1 MAHDD
6 RRYGNYDSR
15 ANRIAGGILIII
27 VSLLCFLSLV
37 NALGGVGRMIS
48 SFLIGVFGYASFAYS
63 IVGTFIG
70 VMVTFGKRVTLPLN
84 KTLKYLSLFYI
95 ALLALHVWFSK
106 DYFLTTSSYGAYL
119 KALYNGESAAGL
131 LYGIVAWLFMKVL
144 TPAYS
149 IVALILLFAVLSIF
163 TVYPV
168 LVNRLPYRTKSTK
181 IKANKKG
188 ESPVLT
194 DIADASRE
202 ERIVEQPIGNKLF
215 VGSLNENGSDKSK
228 KAKNRFSLLFPNQDT
243 AGVTADSVKEPV
255 FDTDDVKRKRA
266 KEKLYGKK
274 DDKKVEESGKTV
286 TFGTANANGEEDIKP
301 SLDSQ
306 SFTFNR
312 DGGKKRPQTLK
323 EAFDLPESDEEK
335 ARDIQERFGYIL
347 DTPTTAN
354 DIRGAASKRIAEP
367 RRKKPDPVP
376 EKKEEKKND
385 NGIPEGMPYF
395 IRDIL
400 YGDKDK
406 KNEKTE
412 TKAAKPDEEVVA
424 PSYKPIEKPADTP
437 VMKSINHTEPAVKPV
452 EKPEVKKESDK
463 SSGTG
468 SIFTMF
474 GAPLP
479 EKKNSGTV
487 KPVNKVEPEKKEPAK
502 PEEIAKPVTNN
513 VYERPATDSEKTEK
527 VLPKL
532 SGDGYN
538 SGYEPDNTPPEK
550 PMTRFEEMQA
560 ESKISDAKMPT
571 DKEINDTFNPTPVA
585 KPVEKPRQPY
595 APREEKPREEQ
606 RSLKDTSYGNTFP
619 VGKNAKTVS
628 VSPAKKDDRQ
638 ISIDQSILLE
648 QQKKPYYAPPIDLL
662 NKGHS
667 DIVAEDFSE
676 KIEKLEQVFMEFNIN
691 AKVVGVTQGPTFSR
705 FELQMPAGIS
715 VSNVTKYADDIA
727 MKLQVKGAIRFETP
741 IPGKDAFGIEVANDV
756 RTPVLLRSVLEGEKF
771 NRSNSE
777 LTFALGKDIANQD
790 VVCDLES
797 MPHLLIAGGT
807 GSGKSICINGL
818 IVSLLYRNGP
828 SDLKLI
834 LIDPKMVEMGPYNGI
849 PHLLVPEAIDD
860 VAAAVNSLDW
870 AINEMRRRFSLFKG
884 ISARNIS
891 EYNQYAREHEGVV
904 KLPRIV
910 IIFDELADFMSQ
922 QKRNIEDKINSLA
935 RLARASGI
943 HLIISTQRPSVDVI
957 TGTIKSNLPSRIA
970 FSLKTAADS
979 STILG
984 EGGAE
989 KLLGKGDMLYY
1000 PQSFNEP
1007 ERLQG
1012 CFVSTEEVS
1021 AVVKYIKEHNEAYFD
1036 PDVQNSIFKQ
1046 PEEEKEPEEVPQ
1058 RNSYAHT
1065 PVGRNGESKQFIDAL
1080 QMCVKEQKASIS
1092 RIQRKFG
1099 VGYGTAANLVELM
1112 EEKGYV
1118 SPNKGGNTQ
1127 RDVLISMEQFMQI
1140 YGSVAENP
1148 DSTEFDLPEDGQ

>member
-1 MAHDD
+1 MAHDN

-27 VSLLCFLSLV
+27 ISLLCFLSLV
-37 NALGGVGRMIS
+37 SALGGVGRMIS
-48 SFLIGVFGYASFAYS
+48 SFLIGVFGYASYAYS
-63 IVGTFIG
+63 IAGTIVGI
-70 VMVTFGKRVTLPLN
+70 MVTFGKRVTLPLN
-84 KTLKYLSLFYI
+84 KALKYFSLFFV
-95 ALLALHVWFSK
+95 ALLTLHVWFSK

-119 KALYNGESAAGL
+119 SALYKGESAGGAV
-131 LYGIVAWLFMKVL
+131 YGIIAWLFMKVL

-149 IVALILLFAVLSIF
+149 LVALIIVFAILSIF
-163 TVYPV
+163 AVYPV

-188 ESPVLT
+188 DSPVLT

-202 ERIVEQPIGNKLF
+202 QRIVEQPVGNKLF
-215 VGSLNENGSDKSK
+215 VGSLNENNTNKPKKSRNK
-228 KAKNRFSLLFPNQDT
+228 FSLLFPNQDT

-255 FDTDDVKRKRA
+255 FDNEDDKRKRA

-274 DDKKVEESGKTV
+274 NDKKQEETAKTV
-286 TFGTANANGEEDIKP
+286 TFGTSQGEEEIKP

-312 DGGKKRPQTLK
+312 DGGKRRPQTLK
-323 EAFDLPESDEEK
+323 EAFDLPESEEEK
-335 ARDIQERFGYIL
+335 VRDIQERYGYIL
-347 DTPTTAN
+347 DTPTTAK
-354 DIRGAASKRIAEP
+354 DIRGAASKHIAEP
-367 RRKKPDPVP
+367 RRKKPDPIV
-376 EKKEEKKND
+376 EKEEEKKNES
-385 NGIPEGMPYF
+385 GIPEGMPYF

-406 KNEKTE
+406 KAEKPAE
-412 TKAAKPDEEVVA
+412 KPEEEIVT
-424 PSYKPIEKPADTP
+424 PSYKPVEKPVEKPEDKP
-437 VMKSINHTEPAVKPV
+437 VMKSINHVDEKKPV
-452 EKPEVKKESDK
+452 EKPQDSKPAEK
-463 SSGTG
+463 SSDTG
-468 SIFTMF
+468 SIFTLF

-479 EKKNSGTV
+479 EKKNVGEV
-487 KPVNKVEPEKKEPAK
+487 KPANKIAQEKPAEPVKPA
-502 PEEIAKPVTNN
+502 ET
-513 VYERPATDSEKTEK
+513 VYERPATNNEKTEN

-538 SGYEPDNTPPEK
+538 SGYTPDNTPQEK

-560 ESKISDAKMPT
+560 ESHKSDAEMPS
-571 DKEINDTFNPTPVA
+571 DKEIYETFNPTPVA
-585 KPVEKPRQPY
+585 KPVEKPRQTY
-595 APREEKPREEQ
+595 TREEKPEAQ
-606 RSLKDTSYGNTFP
+606 KSLKDTSYGNTFP

-628 VSPAKKDDRQ
+628 VSPKSDDRQ

-662 NKGHS
+662 KKGRS

-676 KIEKLEQVFMEFNIN
+676 KIEKLENVFLQFKIP

-705 FELQMPAGIS
+705 FELQMPEGIS

-727 MKLQVKGAIRFETP
+727 MKLQVQGAIRFETP

-771 NRSNSE
+771 NTSKSE

-807 GSGKSICINGL
+807 GSGKSICINAL
-818 IVSLLYRNGP
+818 IISLLYRNSP

-834 LIDPKMVEMGPYNGI
+834 LIDPKMVEMTPYNGI
-849 PHLLVPEAIDD
+849 PHLLVPESIDA

-870 AINEMRRRFSLFKG
+870 AIGEMRRRYNLFKNY
-884 ISARNIS
+884 SVRNIS
-891 EYNQYAREHEGVV
+891 EYNAYARSNDGVV

-935 RLARASGI
+935 RLARAAGI

-970 FSLKTAADS
+970 LSLKTSADS

-1007 ERLQG
+1007 QRLQG
-1012 CFVSTEEVS
+1012 CYVGTDEVS

-1036 PDVQNSIFKQ
+1036 PEAQNAIFKQ
-1046 PEEEKEPEEVPQ
+1046 PEEEKEPEEVSYKT
-1058 RNSYAHT
+1058 SYAHT
-1065 PVGRNGESKQFIDAL
+1065 PVGKNGESQQFVDAL
-1080 QMCVKEQKASIS
+1080 FMCVKEQKASIS
-1092 RIQRKFG
+1092 RIQRKFQ

-1127 RDVLISMEQFMQI
+1127 RDVLLSLDQFMQI
-1140 YGSVAENP
+1140 YGGNIENP
-1148 DSTEFDLPEDGQ
+1148 DTTEFDLPEDGE

>member
-70 VMVTFGKRVTLPLN
+70 VMVTFG
-84 KTLKYLSLFYI
+84 
-95 ALLALHVWFSK
+95 K

-215 VGSLNENGSDKSK
+215 VGSLNENGSDKPK

-255 FDTDDVKRKRA
+255 FDTEDVKRKRA

-274 DDKKVEESGKTV
+274 VDKKVEESGKTV

-376 EKKEEKKND
+376 EKEEEKKND

-437 VMKSINHTEPAVKPV
+437 VMKSINHTEPAVKPA

-502 PEEIAKPVTNN
+502 PEEIAKPVANN

-560 ESKISDAKMPT
+560 ESKVSDAKMPT

-606 RSLKDTSYGNTFP
+606 RTLKDTSYGNTFP

-628 VSPAKKDDRQ
+628 VTPAKKDDRQ

-662 NKGHS
+662 NKGRS

-1140 YGSVAENP
+1140 YGAVAENP

>member
-63 IVGTFIG
+63 IVGVFVG
-70 VMVTFGKRVTLPLN
+70 VMITIGKRITLPLN
-84 KTLKYLSLFYI
+84 KTLKYLSLFFV

-119 KALYNGESAAGL
+119 KALYKGESAAGL
-131 LYGIVAWLFMKVL
+131 LCGIVAWLFMKVL

-149 IVALILLFAVLSIF
+149 LVVLILLFAGLSIF
-163 TVYPV
+163 AVYPV

-202 ERIVEQPIGNKLF
+202 ERIVEQPVGNKLF
-215 VGSLNENGSDKSK
+215 VGSLNENNSEKPK
-228 KAKNRFSLLFPNQDT
+228 KARNKFSLLFPNQDT

-255 FDTDDVKRKRA
+255 FETDDAKRKRA

-274 DDKKVEESGKTV
+274 DEKKIEENNKTV
-286 TFGTANANGEEDIKP
+286 TFGTSNANVEEEIKP

-367 RRKKPDPVP
+367 RRKKPDPAP
-376 EKKEEKKND
+376 EKEEEKKND

-406 KNEKTE
+406 KNEKPE
-412 TKAAKPDEEVVA
+412 IKVEKPDEEVVA
-424 PSYKPIEKPADTP
+424 PSYKPIEKPEVKP
-437 VMKSINHTEPAVKPV
+437 VMKSINRTEEAKPEV
-452 EKPEVKKESDK
+452 KPEVKKDADK
-463 SSGTG
+463 SSSGTG

-474 GAPLP
+474 GAALP
-479 EKKNSGTV
+479 DKKNEGTV
-487 KPVNKVEPEKKEPAK
+487 KPVNKVESEKKDFSK
-502 PEEIAKPVTNN
+502 PEEIVKPVSNTI
-513 VYERPATDSEKTEK
+513 YERPATEKEKSDK

-538 SGYEPDNTPPEK
+538 SGYEPDKTSPEK

-560 ESKISDAKMPT
+560 ESKKSDAEMPT
-571 DKEINDTFNPTPVA
+571 DKEIRDTFNPTPVA

-606 RSLKDTSYGNTFP
+606 KSLKDTSYGNTFP

-628 VSPAKKDDRQ
+628 VTPEKKDDRQ

-662 NKGHS
+662 KKGRS

-676 KIEKLEQVFMEFNIN
+676 KIEKLENVFMQFKIP

-705 FELQMPAGIS
+705 FELQMPEGIS

-756 RTPVLLRSVLEGEKF
+756 RTPVLLRNVLEGEKF
-771 NRSNSE
+771 NRSESE

-797 MPHLLIAGGT
+797 MPHMLIAGGT

-818 IVSLLYRNGP
+818 IISLLYRNSP

-834 LIDPKMVEMGPYNGI
+834 LIDPKMVEMTPYNGI

-870 AINEMRRRFSLFKG
+870 AINEMRRRYNLFKG

-935 RLARASGI
+935 RLARAAGI

-970 FSLKTAADS
+970 LSLKTAADS

-984 EGGAE
+984 SGGAE

-1007 ERLQG
+1007 QRLQG
-1012 CFVSTEEVS
+1012 CYVSSEEVL
-1021 AVVKYIKEHNEAYFD
+1021 AVVDYIKKHNDAYFD
-1036 PDVQNSIFKQ
+1036 PEAQNAIFKQ

-1065 PVGRNGESKQFIDAL
+1065 PVGRNGESKLFIDAL

-1140 YGSVAENP
+1140 YGAVAENP
-1148 DSTEFDLPEDGQ
+1148 ESTEFDLPEDGQ

>member
-1 MAHDD
+1 MPASC
-6 RRYGNYDSR
+6 G
-15 ANRIAGGILIII
+15 RI
-27 VSLLCFLSLV
+27 
-37 NALGGVGRMIS
+37 
-48 SFLIGVFGYASFAYS
+48 
-63 IVGTFIG
+63 
-70 VMVTFGKRVTLPLN
+70 
-84 KTLKYLSLFYI
+84 
-95 ALLALHVWFSK
+95 
-106 DYFLTTSSYGAYL
+106 
-119 KALYNGESAAGL
+119 
-131 LYGIVAWLFMKVL
+131 
-144 TPAYS
+144 
-149 IVALILLFAVLSIF
+149 
-163 TVYPV
+163 
-168 LVNRLPYRTKSTK
+168 
-181 IKANKKG
+181 
-188 ESPVLT
+188 
-194 DIADASRE
+194 
-202 ERIVEQPIGNKLF
+202 
-215 VGSLNENGSDKSK
+215 
-228 KAKNRFSLLFPNQDT
+228 
-243 AGVTADSVKEPV
+243 
-255 FDTDDVKRKRA
+255 
-266 KEKLYGKK
+266 
-274 DDKKVEESGKTV
+274 
-286 TFGTANANGEEDIKP
+286 
-301 SLDSQ
+301 
-306 SFTFNR
+306 
-312 DGGKKRPQTLK
+312 
-323 EAFDLPESDEEK
+323 
-335 ARDIQERFGYIL
+335 
-347 DTPTTAN
+347 
-354 DIRGAASKRIAEP
+354 
-367 RRKKPDPVP
+367 
-376 EKKEEKKND
+376 
-385 NGIPEGMPYF
+385 
-395 IRDIL
+395 
-400 YGDKDK
+400 
-406 KNEKTE
+406 
-412 TKAAKPDEEVVA
+412 
-424 PSYKPIEKPADTP
+424 
-437 VMKSINHTEPAVKPV
+437 
-452 EKPEVKKESDK
+452 
-463 SSGTG
+463 
-468 SIFTMF
+468 
-474 GAPLP
+474 
-479 EKKNSGTV
+479 
-487 KPVNKVEPEKKEPAK
+487 
-502 PEEIAKPVTNN
+502 
-513 VYERPATDSEKTEK
+513 
-527 VLPKL
+527 
-532 SGDGYN
+532 
-538 SGYEPDNTPPEK
+538 
-550 PMTRFEEMQA
+550 
-560 ESKISDAKMPT
+560 
-571 DKEINDTFNPTPVA
+571 
-585 KPVEKPRQPY
+585 
-595 APREEKPREEQ
+595 
-606 RSLKDTSYGNTFP
+606 
-619 VGKNAKTVS
+619 
-628 VSPAKKDDRQ
+628 
-638 ISIDQSILLE
+638 
-648 QQKKPYYAPPIDLL
+648 IDLL

-1012 CFVSTEEVS
+1012 CYVSTEEVS

-1140 YGSVAENP
+1140 YGAVAENP
-1148 DSTEFDLPEDGQ
+1148 DSTEFDLPEDVQ

>member
-95 ALLALHVWFSK
+95 ALLALHIWFSK

-215 VGSLNENGSDKSK
+215 VGNLNENGSDKPK
-228 KAKNRFSLLFPNQDT
+228 KVRNKFSLLFPNQDT

-376 EKKEEKKND
+376 EKEEEKKND

-412 TKAAKPDEEVVA
+412 TKVA
-424 PSYKPIEKPADTP
+424 
-437 VMKSINHTEPAVKPV
+437 KPV
-452 EKPEVKKESDK
+452 EKPEVNKESDK

-487 KPVNKVEPEKKEPAK
+487 KPVNKVDPEKKEPAK

-513 VYERPATDSEKTEK
+513 VYERPATDNEKTEK

-628 VSPAKKDDRQ
+628 VTPAKKDDGQ
-638 ISIDQSILLE
+638 ISFDQSILLE

-1012 CFVSTEEVS
+1012 CYVSTEEVS

-1140 YGSVAENP
+1140 YGAVAENP

>member
-1 MAHDD
+1 
-6 RRYGNYDSR
+6 
-15 ANRIAGGILIII
+15 
-27 VSLLCFLSLV
+27 
-37 NALGGVGRMIS
+37 
-48 SFLIGVFGYASFAYS
+48 
-63 IVGTFIG
+63 
-70 VMVTFGKRVTLPLN
+70 
-84 KTLKYLSLFYI
+84 
-95 ALLALHVWFSK
+95 
-106 DYFLTTSSYGAYL
+106 
-119 KALYNGESAAGL
+119 
-131 LYGIVAWLFMKVL
+131 
-144 TPAYS
+144 
-149 IVALILLFAVLSIF
+149 
-163 TVYPV
+163 
-168 LVNRLPYRTKSTK
+168 
-181 IKANKKG
+181 
-188 ESPVLT
+188 
-194 DIADASRE
+194 
-202 ERIVEQPIGNKLF
+202 
-215 VGSLNENGSDKSK
+215 
-228 KAKNRFSLLFPNQDT
+228 
-243 AGVTADSVKEPV
+243 
-255 FDTDDVKRKRA
+255 
-266 KEKLYGKK
+266 
-274 DDKKVEESGKTV
+274 
-286 TFGTANANGEEDIKP
+286 
-301 SLDSQ
+301 
-306 SFTFNR
+306 
-312 DGGKKRPQTLK
+312 
-323 EAFDLPESDEEK
+323 
-335 ARDIQERFGYIL
+335 
-347 DTPTTAN
+347 
-354 DIRGAASKRIAEP
+354 
-367 RRKKPDPVP
+367 
-376 EKKEEKKND
+376 
-385 NGIPEGMPYF
+385 
-395 IRDIL
+395 
-400 YGDKDK
+400 
-406 KNEKTE
+406 
-412 TKAAKPDEEVVA
+412 
-424 PSYKPIEKPADTP
+424 
-437 VMKSINHTEPAVKPV
+437 
-452 EKPEVKKESDK
+452 
-463 SSGTG
+463 
-468 SIFTMF
+468 
-474 GAPLP
+474 
-479 EKKNSGTV
+479 
-487 KPVNKVEPEKKEPAK
+487 
-502 PEEIAKPVTNN
+502 
-513 VYERPATDSEKTEK
+513 
-527 VLPKL
+527 
-532 SGDGYN
+532 
-538 SGYEPDNTPPEK
+538 
-550 PMTRFEEMQA
+550 
-560 ESKISDAKMPT
+560 
-571 DKEINDTFNPTPVA
+571 
-585 KPVEKPRQPY
+585 
-595 APREEKPREEQ
+595 
-606 RSLKDTSYGNTFP
+606 
-619 VGKNAKTVS
+619 
-628 VSPAKKDDRQ
+628 
-638 ISIDQSILLE
+638 
-648 QQKKPYYAPPIDLL
+648 
-662 NKGHS
+662 
-667 DIVAEDFSE
+667 
-676 KIEKLEQVFMEFNIN
+676 
-691 AKVVGVTQGPTFSR
+691 
-705 FELQMPAGIS
+705 MPAGIS

-935 RLARASGI
+935 RLARAAGI

-1127 RDVLISMEQFMQI
+1127 RDVLISMDQFMQI
-1140 YGSVAENP
+1140 YGAVAENP
-1148 DSTEFDLPEDGQ
+1148 NSTEFDLPEDGQ